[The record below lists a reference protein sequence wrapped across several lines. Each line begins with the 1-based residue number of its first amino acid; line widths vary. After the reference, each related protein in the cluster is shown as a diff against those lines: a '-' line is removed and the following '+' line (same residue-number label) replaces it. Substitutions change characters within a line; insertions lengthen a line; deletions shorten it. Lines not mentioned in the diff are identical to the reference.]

1 MILGTDHKLIVDF
14 QGCGVIANESNYGEA
29 LNQRG
34 GGIYAT
40 GKYLT
45 TPHYYSPSKC
55 VATNNKTT

>member
-1 MILGTDHKLIVDF
+1 
-14 QGCGVIANESNYGEA
+14 VIANESNYGEA

-45 TPHYYSPSKC
+45 TPHLFPLQK
-55 VATNNKTT
+55 VGHEQQNDA